1 MLRVLKVFNYWVS
14 SSMPVFS
21 APALRTTDLAMNL
34 NILVIIRD
42 FFTSK
47 NIQRKWKK
55 YLLSNIEIQGILD
68 M

>member
-1 MLRVLKVFNYWVS
+1 
-14 SSMPVFS
+14 MPVFS